1 MKKVT
6 TNGFLGEIS
15 VNVKNYESNGVLI
28 AVSENEDNI
37 DFSLVRYDGIQAK
50 NKSDLKMIGE
60 DLFDLFHKIKA
71 NHPDF
76 SRVLNSTDSQDY
88 LELINNPKELIK
100 NNVAMISI
108 VSKGEEVYINQVLNP
123 KLSELNKMMNFI
135 KKHYC

>member
-6 TNGFLGEIS
+6 TNGFSCEIS

-28 AVSENEDNI
+28 SVSENEDNI
-37 DFSLVRYDGIQAK
+37 DFSLVRYDGIPAK

-60 DLFDLFHKIKA
+60 NLFDLFNKIKE

-76 SRVLNSTDSQDY
+76 NRVLNSTASQDY

-100 NNVAMISI
+100 NNVVMISI
-108 VSKGEEVYINQVLNP
+108 ISKGEEVYINQVLNP
-123 KLSELNKMMNFI
+123 ELSELKQIVDFI
-135 KKHYC
+135 HKHY